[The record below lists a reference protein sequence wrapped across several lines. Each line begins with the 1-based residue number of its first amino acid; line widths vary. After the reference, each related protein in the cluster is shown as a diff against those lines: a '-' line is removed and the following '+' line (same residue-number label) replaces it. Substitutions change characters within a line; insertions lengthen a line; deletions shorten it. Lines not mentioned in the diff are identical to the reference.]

1 MDGAGLTGEGAA
13 PDASGLIEGEL
24 VGAGPPKASGPAGRA
39 AAPLAAASAEP
50 SGALAAPAL
59 ELFAAT
65 DTSAEPADLWP
76 LCEREL

>member
-1 MDGAGLTGEGAA
+1 MTGEGAA
-13 PDASGLIEGEL
+13 PDASGLMDGEL
-24 VGAGPPKASGPAGRA
+24 VGAGPAKESGPVGRA

-50 SGALAAPAL
+50 SGAFAAPAA

-65 DTSAEPADLWP
+65 AVSLAAALWP